1 MALSLQS
8 PLLRSHEQP
17 AFEIH
22 NGAGKSPVVL
32 VCDHADNAIPETL
45 DQLGLEAEKL
55 QTHIA
60 IDLGAAALS
69 RALANILDSR
79 LVLAKFSRL
88 VIDLNRPLADPTL
101 IPEISDGVPIPG
113 NVSLRSEDRQQR
125 IEEVFNPYHEAIAQE
140 LLKIEAAQNRAAV
153 VAIHSFTPSMAGFD
167 RPWHIGILWTEDQRM
182 SKSLIKSLSQDKT
195 LCVGDN
201 QPYDARKHVG
211 YTVEQHGGAR
221 DLPHVLIEVRQDLL
235 TEADQI
241 ERWASLISRHLTP
254 ILRELDLMPH

>member
-101 IPEISDGVPIPG
+101 IPEIS
-113 NVSLRSEDRQQR
+113 
-125 IEEVFNPYHEAIAQE
+125 
-140 LLKIEAAQNRAAV
+140 
-153 VAIHSFTPSMAGFD
+153 
-167 RPWHIGILWTEDQRM
+167 
-182 SKSLIKSLSQDKT
+182 
-195 LCVGDN
+195 
-201 QPYDARKHVG
+201 
-211 YTVEQHGGAR
+211 
-221 DLPHVLIEVRQDLL
+221 
-235 TEADQI
+235 
-241 ERWASLISRHLTP
+241 
-254 ILRELDLMPH
+254 